1 MCVCAW
7 YTDMDWWTI
16 QDVFPTLSRKTC
28 WLKMN
33 DASKLRMGHKFSNPV
48 LEICRTSGE
57 TCFMICW
64 VVVLTGTCL
73 ILSYLIAD
81 HRFTVLSDAYQSS
94 WRKLVDWIAAQPLTW
109 TLTQQN
115 VMRQTFDPLFKVEDL
130 VFRIRT
136 CKSVKTGRAE
146 RQKLEINAD
155 RQEINLENLRS
166 NFSTVTTWKCD

>member
-1 MCVCAW
+1 MCVCVHGILTW
-7 YTDMDWWTI
+7 TDGPSRMYSQPWAGKRADWRWMMHQNLEWGINFQTRCWKSAELL
-16 QDVFPTLSRKTC
+16 VKHALWFAESLS
-28 WLKMN
+28 WLE
-33 DASKLRMGHKFSNPV
+33 PV
-48 LEICRTSGE
+48 
-57 TCFMICW
+57 
-64 VVVLTGTCL
+64 
-73 ILSYLIAD
+73 LSYLIAD

-94 WRKLVDWIAAQPLTW
+94 WMTLVDWIAAQPLTW

-115 VMRQTFDPLFKVEDL
+115 VMCQTFDPLFKVEDP

-155 RQEINLENLRS
+155 RQDINLENLRS